1 MIEPSLPPPSPP
13 TVDLSERASSRFS
26 PFAIWGA
33 IRKHWILVVALTLAC
48 TLASSFYT
56 LGQTKIYEAEA
67 TILFDPQPPRPLGNQ
82 VQAVVDVGG
91 EYWNNKE
98 YYKTQFW
105 VIQSQRTASLVVKQ
119 LGLHKEPSF
128 LANLP
133 VGQARPRP
141 DASVD
146 DAARVLR
153 SRLTV
158 EQVRD
163 SRLAVVR
170 LTDADAR
177 RAQRVLGAIVDT
189 YTQNNLDDALDQM
202 NMAADWLGSQVDTL
216 KRDLEAS
223 EMALH
228 DYKKDKNILSV
239 SMDDQSNMLRG
250 EMQQLS
256 TALTELQVKRE
267 LLSARRNELAKI
279 TPDEPELIPATELV
293 ASAVLQQLRATFLTA
308 SAERDAILASGKG
321 AHHPDV
327 MALQARVDTSRG
339 ALMAEIANV
348 RSGLEHDLGAVNS
361 ELNGLQG
368 LFGTAK
374 SRAFELN
381 LLEIEYNRMKRSKEN
396 NEKLYGV
403 VTERSKE
410 NDLTRMLRINN
421 IRVADRPQLPRKP
434 VTPNVP
440 IGIATGIAAG
450 LLLGL
455 GAAIGREQ
463 LDRSIRMPGDVE
475 HELGISVLGLLP
487 VVEGAVAGAGGSRR
501 QKQRAREEPK
511 PGSPPELVVHDHPT
525 SGIAEAARAIR
536 TNIMFMSPDRPYRV
550 LLVTS
555 AAPAEGKT
563 TVACCIA
570 VVMAQAGKRVLL
582 LDCDMRRPRVHRIF
596 RTTNDVGA
604 TTALLDMDRLPDV
617 VRPTEVANLSIM
629 TTGPLPPNPSE
640 LLHSEA
646 FAKLLAALRD
656 RFDSV
661 VIDSPPVAPVTD
673 AAVLS
678 TKVDGTVLVVRAL
691 QTRKDLARRAT
702 RSLRDVGGHIVGAVL
717 NAVEFER
724 REYGY
729 YQYYYYKRQG
739 YAQDPAEATS
749 EAGTEQGAPPP
760 GQA

>member
-1 MIEPSLPPPSPP
+1 MNEPSLPPAPP
-13 TVDLSERASSRFS
+13 TVDLSERASSQFS
-26 PFAIWGA
+26 PLAIWGA
-33 IRKHWILVVALTLAC
+33 IRKHWILIVALTSAS
-48 TLASSFYT
+48 TLVAAFYT
-56 LGQTKIYEAEA
+56 LGQTKIYQAEA
-67 TILFDPQPPRPLGNQ
+67 TILFDPQPPRPLGTQ

-105 VIQSQRTASLVVKQ
+105 IIQSQRTATLVVKQ
-119 LGLHKEPSF
+119 LGLHKDASF
-128 LANLP
+128 LANAP
-133 VGQARPRP
+133 AGQAKPRA
-141 DASVD
+141 DASIE

-153 SRLTV
+153 GRIAV
-158 EQVRD
+158 DQIRD
-163 SRLAVVR
+163 SRLAVIK
-170 LTDADAR
+170 LLDADPK
-177 RAQRVLGAIVDT
+177 RAQRVLSALVDT
-189 YTQNNLDDALDQM
+189 YTQNNLEDAVDQM
-202 NMAADWLGSQVDTL
+202 NLAADWLGSQVDML
-216 KRDLEAS
+216 KRDLESS

-256 TALTELQVKRE
+256 QALTAIQVKRE
-267 LLSARRNELAKI
+267 QFAARRNELAKI
-279 TPDEPELIPATELV
+279 VPDEPQLIPATELI
-293 ASAVLQQLRATFLTA
+293 ASPLLQQLRSEFLTT
-308 SAERDAILASGKG
+308 SSERDAMTASGKG
-321 AHHPDV
+321 PHHPDV
-327 MALQARVDTSRG
+327 MAIQARVDASRS
-339 ALMAEIANV
+339 ALMNEITNV
-348 RSGLEHDLGAVNS
+348 RNGLDHDLGALS
-361 ELNGLQG
+361 TELNSLRG
-368 LFGTAK
+368 LFETAK
-374 SRAFELN
+374 GRAFDLN

-421 IRVADRPQLPRKP
+421 IRVADRPQTPRRP

-440 IGIATGIAAG
+440 LGVATGLAAG

-455 GAAIGREQ
+455 GAAVGREQ
-463 LDRSIRMPGDVE
+463 MDRSIRLPGDIE
-475 HELGISVLGLLP
+475 QDLGISVLGLLP
-487 VVEGAVAGAGGSRR
+487 VVDGPSPALYGNRR
-501 QKQRAREEPK
+501 RKRPREEPQA
-511 PGSPPELVVHDHPT
+511 GGTPELVVHEHPS
-525 SGIAEAARAIR
+525 SGIAEATRAIR
-536 TNIMFMSPDRPYRV
+536 TNIMFMSPDRPYRT

-604 TTALLDMDRLPDV
+604 TTALLDMDRLDEV
-617 VRPTEVANLSIM
+617 VRPTEVPNLSIL

-640 LLHSEA
+640 ILHSEA
-646 FAKLLAALRD
+646 FARLLSGLRD

-717 NAVEFER
+717 NAVDFER

-739 YAQDPAEATS
+739 YAQEPADAVVS
-749 EAGTEQGAPPP
+749 NDEQTPA
-760 GQA
+760 A